1 MPKKRSRAVRWGII
15 GLLLLAAVVFCSW
28 IAPRL
33 GGLESAVRSVEAKVA
48 SLTSRAQDDKQAVA
62 SGIDELHNLLAQ
74 YLPATISGTTNQT
87 ASPPSAQVQAIARR
101 VKPSVVDVT
110 AVLWRSAWQT
120 SEALGTGV
128 IYTSDGLIITNN
140 HVLTGDGE
148 GLART
153 VSVTLASGARMS
165 ATIVGRDPTHD
176 LAILRVRAKGL
187 HPAVFD
193 TSLASRKPG
202 TLVVALGNDQV
213 LGQPVVNGDIMGLVS
228 GVQLGGRSSADP
240 VLATSVPLM
249 QGDSGGPL
257 VDSAGRVIGINFA
270 ELTGERAGL
279 ALPAGLVLQ
288 VTRKLVGGSK
298 T

>member
-1 MPKKRSRAVRWGII
+1 
-15 GLLLLAAVVFCSW
+15 
-28 IAPRL
+28 
-33 GGLESAVRSVEAKVA
+33 
-48 SLTSRAQDDKQAVA
+48 
-62 SGIDELHNLLAQ
+62 
-74 YLPATISGTTNQT
+74 
-87 ASPPSAQVQAIARR
+87 
-101 VKPSVVDVT
+101 VVDIT
-110 AVLWRSAWQT
+110 AVLSRSAWQT

-140 HVLTGDGE
+140 HVLTGDGQ

-165 ATIVGRDPTHD
+165 ATIVGRDPAHD
-176 LAILRVRAKGL
+176 LAVLRVRAKGL

-213 LGQPVVNGDIMGLVS
+213 LSQPVVNGDIMGLVG
-228 GVQLGGRSSADP
+228 GVQLGGRSSADQ

-257 VDSAGRVIGINFA
+257 VDPAGRVIGINFA

-279 ALPAGLVLQ
+279 ALPASLVLQ
-288 VTRKLVGGSK
+288 VTRKLVGR
-298 T
+298 